1 MKTAAIILSAGKG
14 TRMKTEISKQ
24 YISVKGYP
32 VLYYSLKAFEKSNVD
47 EIIIVA
53 GKDDLNYVKQ
63 EIVDKYSVGK
73 VKSIVAGG
81 KERYDSV
88 INGLEQISECEN
100 VLVHDG
106 ARPLIQTEVI
116 NRIIKEVSNGISC
129 VAAMPVKD
137 TIKISDENGFVK
149 ETPER
154 KNLWQIQTPQAF
166 RTELLKQ
173 AYHEMRQAGDDTIT
187 DDSMVIEKYSEEK
200 VRLIEAEYSNIKITT
215 PEDLLFME
223 KYLDKV

>member
-200 VRLIEAEYSNIKITT
+200 VKLIEAEYSNIKITT

>member
-53 GKDDLNYVKQ
+53 GKDDLDYVKQ

-154 KNLWQIQTPQAF
+154 KSLWQIQTPQAF
-166 RTELLKQ
+166 RTEVLKQ

-200 VRLIEAEYSNIKITT
+200 VKLIEAEYSNIKITT